1 MNVDDH
7 IFLWNQAS
15 VRLHDVRHIVMRAG
29 EQLRSYQL
37 PASAFLFSVRGSG
50 LIRLDGNAHAIKNC
64 YMAHAG
70 KGTYVDIEEIK
81 GELEYYLI
89 LYKAHLPLPCR
100 QELLRLLEQ
109 TQPFHIQYGF
119 TPMHQANVFVA
130 ISRMQQA
137 WNQNGNL
144 DKLRAK
150 ALLYQLVC
158 ELMAQ
163 MESQGIGVTVPNL
176 VVQAVRYIE
185 EHYAEA
191 FTLDDFAALL
201 NCSPRSL
208 QRTFKAQLAVGPID
222 YLIQVRIQKA
232 QELLRQ
238 TNLGLKEVAESVG
251 YTDSYYFS
259 RIFKKYTG
267 FSPSVYKENQLTSE
281 IRRQSPS
288 LLSRYSIAGQK
299 LWKYNDHI
307 ENENQSHLRSR
318 DGGAVPMYKST
329 KAMLALN
336 LMLSLTLL
344 LGACSAGGTNT
355 SNTGSTATGATN
367 QVATQSNTT
376 QPATNQEAKKSEPR
390 TIKHMKGELKL
401 DFKPVRIAVLDTQ
414 YADQM
419 IALGELPAGSVITT
433 GDGTKFPE
441 YLMDKLKDVHVLGT
455 KDEPNSE
462 AVVAMEPDLIICTE
476 FQDKIYDNL
485 SKIAPTIMFGRNE
498 DWRETL
504 LTFGK
509 ILEKEQEAEQI
520 VKDYQEKTS
529 KLKAELATKLKGESV
544 ALIRPRD
551 NAIRLHTIEHRTAAI
566 LYTDL
571 GLTPPKQAMDK
582 SDTATMISLE
592 VMPEL
597 KAGHLFV
604 VTDKANQALTDEYK
618 NSSIWK
624 GLKAAKENK
633 VYEVNTTVWIA
644 YYGPIAINNVVDE
657 IAEALL

>member
-15 VRLHDVRHIVMRAG
+15 VRLQDVRHIVMRAG

-50 LIRLDGNAHAIKNC
+50 LIRLDGNVHAIKNC

-70 KGTYVDIEEIK
+70 KGTYVDIEAIK
-81 GELEYYLI
+81 DELEYYLI

-100 QELLRLLEQ
+100 QELLRLLEK
-109 TQPFHIQYGF
+109 TQPFHIQYGL

-163 MESQGIGVTVPNL
+163 MQSQGIGVTVPNL

-191 FTLDDFAALL
+191 FTLDDLSTLL
-201 NCSPRSL
+201 NCSSRSL

-222 YLIQVRIQKA
+222 FLIQVRIQKA

-267 FSPSVYKENQLTSE
+267 FSPTMYKENPLTSE
-281 IRRQSPS
+281 IRHKSPL

-299 LWKYNDHI
+299 LWKYNDHT
-307 ENENQSHLRSR
+307 ENENHLRSR
-318 DGGAVPMYKST
+318 DGGTVPMYKST

-344 LGACSAGGTNT
+344 LGACSGGGTNT
-355 SNTGSTATGATN
+355 SNAGNTATGASN
-367 QVATQSNTT
+367 QVVTQSNTT
-376 QPATNQEAKKSEPR
+376 QSSANQEGKKSETR
-390 TIKHMKGELKL
+390 TIKHMKGELTL

-433 GDGTKFPE
+433 GDGSKFPE
-441 YLMDKLKDVHVLGT
+441 YLLDKLKDVHVLGT

-462 AVVAMEPDLIICTE
+462 AIVATEPDLIICTE

-485 SKIAPTIMFGRNE
+485 TKIAPTIMLDRNE

-504 LTFGK
+504 ITFGK
-509 ILEKEQEAEQI
+509 ILDKQQEAEQI
-520 VKDYQEKTS
+520 VKDYQEKTN

-551 NAIRLHTIEHRTAAI
+551 NAIRLHTVEHRTAAI
-566 LYTDL
+566 LYSDL
-571 GLTPPKQAMDK
+571 GLTPPKPAMDK

-592 VMPEL
+592 VMPEVG
-597 KAGHLFV
+597 ADHLFV

-644 YYGPIAINNVVDE
+644 YYGPIAINNIVDE

>member
-50 LIRLDGNAHAIKNC
+50 LIRLDGNVHAIKNC
-64 YMAHAG
+64 YMVHAG

-81 GELEYYLI
+81 DELEYYLI

-100 QELLRLLEQ
+100 QELLRLLEKA
-109 TQPFHIQYGF
+109 QPFHIQYGL
-119 TPMHQANVFVA
+119 TPIHQANVFVA
-130 ISRMQQA
+130 ISRMQQV

-163 MESQGIGVTVPNL
+163 MQLQGIGVTVPNL

-185 EHYAEA
+185 EHYAET
-191 FTLDDFAALL
+191 FTLDDLSALL
-201 NCSPRSL
+201 NCSSRSL

-267 FSPSVYKENQLTSE
+267 FSPSMYKENPLTSE
-281 IRRQSPS
+281 ICRQSPL

-307 ENENQSHLRSR
+307 ENENQNHLRSR

-344 LGACSAGGTNT
+344 LGACSGGGTNT
-355 SNTGSTATGATN
+355 SNSGNAAAGASN

-376 QPATNQEAKKSEPR
+376 QSSANQEVKKSDTR
-390 TIKHMKGELKL
+390 TIKHMK
-401 DFKPVRIAVLDTQ
+401 
-414 YADQM
+414 
-419 IALGELPAGSVITT
+419 GELPAGSVITT
-433 GDGTKFPE
+433 GDGSKFPE

-485 SKIAPTIMFGRNE
+485 NKIAPTIMFDRNE

-504 LTFGK
+504 ITFGK
-509 ILEKEQEAEQI
+509 ILEKEQQAEQI
-520 VKDYQEKTS
+520 VKDYQEKTN
-529 KLKAELATKLKGESV
+529 KLKAEFATKLKGESV

-551 NAIRLHTIEHRTAAI
+551 NAIRLHTVEHRTAAI
-566 LYTDL
+566 LYSDL
-571 GLTPPKQAMDK
+571 GLTPPKPAMDK

-592 VMPEL
+592 VLPEVN
-597 KAGHLFV
+597 ADHLFV

-644 YYGPIAINNVVDE
+644 YYGPIAINNIVDE
-657 IAEALL
+657 MAEALL

>member
-7 IFLWNQAS
+7 ILLWNQAS
-15 VRLHDVRHIVMRAG
+15 IRLHDVRHIVMQAG

-37 PASAFLFSVRGSG
+37 PASAFLFTVRGSG
-50 LIRLDGNAHAIKNC
+50 LLRLDGNVHTIMNC
-64 YMAHAG
+64 YISHAG
-70 KGTYVDIEEIK
+70 KGTYVDIEEVQD
-81 GELEYYLI
+81 ELEYFLI
-89 LYKAHLPLPCR
+89 LYKAHLPLPSR
-100 QELLRLLEQ
+100 QELLRLLEK

-137 WNQNGNL
+137 WNHNGNL

-150 ALLYQLVC
+150 TLLYQLVC
-158 ELMAQ
+158 ELMTQ
-163 MESQGIGVTVPNL
+163 MQSQGIGATVPNL
-176 VVQAVRYIE
+176 VVQAVRFIE

-191 FTLDDFAALL
+191 FTLDDLATLL
-201 NCSPRSL
+201 NCSSRSL
-208 QRTFKAQLAVGPID
+208 QRTFKAQLAIGPID

-238 TNLGLKEVAESVG
+238 TNVGLKEVAEAVG
-251 YTDSYYFS
+251 YADSYYFS
-259 RIFKKYTG
+259 RIFKKHTG
-267 FSPSVYKENQLTSE
+267 ISPSSFKENPLTAE
-281 IRRQSPS
+281 QRRQSP
-288 LLSRYSIAGQK
+288 LFLSRYSIAGRK

-307 ENENQSHLRSR
+307 ENENQNHLRSR
-318 DGGAVPMYKST
+318 DGGAVQMYKST

-344 LGACSAGGTNT
+344 LGACSGGGTNT
-355 SNTGSTATGATN
+355 SNSGSTATGASN
-367 QVATQSNTT
+367 QVATQSNTA
-376 QPATNQEAKKSEPR
+376 QSSANQEGKKSETR
-390 TIKHMKGELKL
+390 TIKHMKGELVL
-401 DFKPVRIAVLDTQ
+401 DFKPVKIAVLDTQ

-419 IALGELPAGSVITT
+419 LALGELPAASVITT

-441 YLMDKLKDVHVLGT
+441 YLMDKLKDVQVLGT
-455 KDEPNSE
+455 RDEPNSE
-462 AVVAMEPDLIICTE
+462 AIVAMEPDLIICTE

-485 SKIAPTIMFGRNE
+485 SKIAPTIMFDRNE

-509 ILEKEQEAEQI
+509 ILEKEKEAEQI
-520 VKDYQEKTS
+520 VKDYQDKTN

-551 NAIRLHTIEHRTAAI
+551 NAIRLHTVEHRTAAI

-571 GLTPPKQAMDK
+571 GLTPPKPAMDK

-592 VMPEL
+592 VMPEVN
-597 KAGHLFV
+597 ADHLFV

-618 NSSIWK
+618 NSAIWK
-624 GLKAAKENK
+624 GLKAVKENK

-644 YYGPIAINNVVDE
+644 YYGPIAINNIVDE
-657 IAEALL
+657 IAESLL